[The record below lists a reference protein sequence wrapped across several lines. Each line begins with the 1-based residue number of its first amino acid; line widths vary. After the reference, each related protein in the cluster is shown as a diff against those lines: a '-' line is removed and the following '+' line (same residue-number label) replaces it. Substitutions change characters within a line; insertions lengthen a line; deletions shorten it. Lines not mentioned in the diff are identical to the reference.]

1 VNVKR
6 FAAIACGRTHGCR
19 SELHRDT
26 PVPRLG
32 PGWFS
37 APLSRARSPQ
47 RITSATPKESFY
59 HLDGVREKWA
69 TVDTT
74 IPFRC
79 DTGL

>member
-1 VNVKR
+1 VDLPSRLDRPRCQRPGSHAVGASSTAG

-26 PVPRLG
+26 PVLRLG

-47 RITSATPKESFY
+47 HFTAVSR
-59 HLDGVREKWA
+59 R
-69 TVDTT
+69 
-74 IPFRC
+74 
-79 DTGL
+79 